1 MLVLGLCYWILMT
14 LKHCIELRSL
24 IMKNTIQRLQNEDTK
39 KELVSIMN
47 DMLAQ
52 VSHNQG
58 YFSMSSELTQ
68 EQKYFL
74 SCKKDDFQWYIHL
87 FFMEMGLKCPFPYKN
102 RKDLG
107 SDDYFIY
114 NGNTY
119 QIQTKTTESENK
131 KLTVDDLRA
140 FAGVQCVKADFKI
153 FITNSLFTEGF
164 INEANAAGIYV
175 LGRENMLHLIKNKEW
190 LKTQLEINRQN

>member
-1 MLVLGLCYWILMT
+1 MLVLCLCFWVIVT
-14 LKHCIELRSL
+14 LKKCLDLKCIEMEN
-24 IMKNTIQRLQNEDTK
+24 IIQKIQNEKQK
-39 KELVSIMN
+39 KELITILDEFLQAFHKQEDCIMST
-47 DMLAQ
+47 DL
-52 VSHNQG
+52 
-58 YFSMSSELTQ
+58 LQ

-74 SCKKDDFQWYIHL
+74 LSQKDDFQWYIHV

-190 LKTQLEINRQN
+190 LKIQLEINRKN